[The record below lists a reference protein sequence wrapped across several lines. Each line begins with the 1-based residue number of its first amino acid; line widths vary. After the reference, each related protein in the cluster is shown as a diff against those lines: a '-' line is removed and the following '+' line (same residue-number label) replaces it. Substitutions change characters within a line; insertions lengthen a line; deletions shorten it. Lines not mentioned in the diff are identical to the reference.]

1 MSDSSMAATL
11 ASKGCTTWALGLIV
25 LLWLPGCRQKAE
37 FHKTMIV
44 NSDPA
49 TKVEIIVSP
58 KVPHREVEG
67 SFLVVSQDDAG
78 TMRAMDFRLLIGE
91 DALEYTEGTVK
102 IGDRSFGK
110 LDGPTLIEI
119 KPHGVFVNGELRG
132 PLDPEK

>member
-1 MSDSSMAATL
+1 MAGT
-11 ASKGCTTWALGLIV
+11 SKGYATRTLGLIV
-25 LLWLPGCRQKAE
+25 LLGLPACQQKTE

-58 KVPHREVEG
+58 EVPHREVEG

-91 DALEYTEGTVK
+91 DALEYTGGTVK

-119 KPHGVFVNGELRG
+119 KPEGVFVNGELRG
-132 PLDPEK
+132 PLPGD